1 LYDNP
6 VAGIGTMMTYDN
18 TNDILYITKK
28 DYKLKD
34 GYKTTLQYQSG
45 NVFKKGLTKVYL
57 GDPTYFEDVSFTISY
72 DVKASVWLSFHDWH
86 PTFILPSHRHFMTS
100 NGSKIWKHNDRC
112 DLFCNFYGLDYP
124 FEVEYIHSTGQEVA
138 ILKSI
143 EYQLECYK
151 YDNYCR
157 DLNHILD
164 SNFDKAIVYNTEQI
178 SGMLRLN
185 LKPKSDP
192 VAILD
197 YPIINTGSID
207 ILYSKEENKYRFNQF
222 YDVTKNRGE
231 FLDNYQPMFLTDGNG
246 YTREINDLYVT
257 YTKNPLQHKKF
268 RHYMSKVFLR
278 KTKSEDVKMLFKVSN
293 NKITKSFR

>member
-1 LYDNP
+1 
-6 VAGIGTMMTYDN
+6 MMTYDN
-18 TNDILYITKK
+18 TNDILYVTKK

-45 NVFKKGLTKVYL
+45 NIFKKGLTKIYL
-57 GDPTYFEDVSFTISY
+57 GDPTYFEDVSFTVSY
-72 DVKASVWLSFHDWH
+72 DVKTNTWISFHDWH
-86 PTFILPSHRHFMTS
+86 PDFLLPSHKHFMTVK
-100 NGSKIWKHNDRC
+100 NNEIWKHNDRC
-112 DLFCNFYGLDYP
+112 DLFCNFYGVDYP
-124 FEVEYIHSTGQEVA
+124 FEVEYLANSGQEISV
-138 ILKSI
+138 LKSV

-164 SNFDKAIVYNTEQI
+164 QNFDRAIIHNTEQI
-178 SGMLRLN
+178 SGLLRLN

-222 YDVTKNRGE
+222 YDITRNRGE
-231 FLDNYQPMFLTDGNG
+231 FIDNYQPMFLTNGNG
-246 YTREINDLYVT
+246 YTREINDLYVA
-257 YTKNPLQHKKF
+257 YTKYPLQHKKF
-268 RHYMSKVFLR
+268 RHYTSKVFLS
-278 KTKSEDVKMLFKVSN
+278 KTKSEDVKMLFKLSN
-293 NKITKSFR
+293 TKLTKSFR